1 MKFSIII
8 PLYNK
13 QKFIKHTLESV
24 LNQTFSDFE
33 IIVVND
39 GSTDN
44 STEIVQ
50 SIDDDRIKLYSKEN
64 GGVSSAR
71 NFGIKKAKGNY
82 IAFLDADDYWDPN
95 YLNTMNSLIEEYN
108 KNEVFG
114 CCNAEV
120 KNKNKVIP
128 NPNKHYINDRMENDY
143 QSIFIKTLESPVHT
157 SAVIFKREL
166 LNKYRFEESISMGED
181 LLLWLEIFK
190 DRPIIMTS
198 KILSF
203 YNRDDA
209 NAATASL
216 KPLNKT
222 FIPRLHKILLNHEKG
237 YNTDLINNLIL
248 NMLRPYYLKKH
259 NDTVDLILKTCDL
272 KSSTAVNK
280 IFYGM
285 PVLISKTMY
294 KIYKFL
300 T

>member
-1 MKFSIII
+1 
-8 PLYNK
+8 
-13 QKFIKHTLESV
+13 
-24 LNQTFSDFE
+24 
-33 IIVVND
+33 
-39 GSTDN
+39 
-44 STEIVQ
+44 
-50 SIDDDRIKLYSKEN
+50 
-64 GGVSSAR
+64 
-71 NFGIKKAKGNY
+71 
-82 IAFLDADDYWDPN
+82 
-95 YLNTMNSLIEEYN
+95 
-108 KNEVFG
+108 
-114 CCNAEV
+114 
-120 KNKNKVIP
+120 
-128 NPNKHYINDRMENDY
+128 
-143 QSIFIKTLESPVHT
+143 
-157 SAVIFKREL
+157 
-166 LNKYRFEESISMGED
+166 
-181 LLLWLEIFK
+181 
-190 DRPIIMTS
+190 MTS